1 MSFYL
6 DDDIFKKI
14 LQMRTIEMHKDLQI
28 KQNKLKYDFIKNH
41 LKHYFNECI
50 DEHDTEPHIFPSY
63 IIRGDIKID
72 TDFLDDNDVYSY
84 RFINIYYCLCDF
96 YEKQEIDLIEYSRS
110 RD

>member
-14 LQMRTIEMHKDLQI
+14 LQIRSIEMKKDLQT

-50 DEHDTEPHIFPSY
+50 DEHDTEPHTKKLTSY
-63 IIRGDIKID
+63 IKDGNLMIDMQFMSDSDIYID
-72 TDFLDDNDVYSY
+72 S
-84 RFINIYYCLCDF
+84 NIYKCLCDF
-96 YEKQEIDLIEYSRS
+96 YEKQDIDLTEYG
-110 RD
+110 